1 MKIKKSKQ
9 ITQQLSKNKKFWII
23 SAAVAVATGIWLIIS
38 TMFGEP
44 LTSSEAA
51 GIFVWLAKLS
61 EFVFPAIA
69 AAVGAFFISKKST
82 NQQDSIFYPT
92 LGTTAIGIL
101 ISAYLIF
108 SFFATTAEEWQ
119 VGALDFQ
126 YSTGVEYTA
135 NQFMFISGMT
145 ILPEIIKILLSY
157 FALGVIGSILG
168 RKFAQK
174 FPK

>member
-1 MKIKKSKQ
+1 MKKIKPA
-9 ITQQLSKNKKFWII
+9 TGKNKKFWLI

-44 LTSSEAA
+44 MTSAEATS
-51 GIFVWLAKLS
+51 IFVWLMKLS

-69 AAVGAFFISKKST
+69 AALGAFFISKKSAT
-82 NQQDSIFYPT
+82 PKDSIFYPT

-101 ISAYLIF
+101 ISVSILF
-108 SFFATTAEEWQ
+108 GFFTTPSEEWKA
-119 VGALDFQ
+119 GALDFQ

-145 ILPEIIKILLSY
+145 MLPEIMKILLSY
-157 FALGVIGSILG
+157 FALGIIGSFLG
-168 RKFAQK
+168 RKFGQK
-174 FPK
+174 